1 MDLFDYLRGAKINTF
16 EEDYVST
23 DPTLG
28 PSPFRGLLGMKK
40 KLDNNT
46 AAKFSNTALYTF
58 RDGIYMVVRSDP
70 AIVSAGD
77 WVLGR
82 PLGWVNKQTK
92 TVTTIMADTTV
103 EFAGV
108 ALGSL
113 TKVGTIKLIQIAGVA
128 PVLLTGALTKAAPLI
143 NDPVSVKIA
152 ANLAT
157 GDVIADATG
166 WTNVQLKAWIGNLV
180 EAAVA
185 GSVKQVNITQA
196 HASMNLGIM

>member
-166 WTNVQLKAWIGNLV
+166 
-180 EAAVA
+180 
-185 GSVKQVNITQA
+185 
-196 HASMNLGIM
+196 